1 MRTFLH
7 VGCGPQRKGPATPG
21 FDGPDWSEIRLDI
34 DPSVSP
40 DLIGAMTDLSAVK
53 TGSMQ
58 ALYSSHNIEH
68 LYPHEVPI
76 ALGEFKR
83 VLTDDGFVVIT
94 CPDLVSV
101 AHAIITQGLGATAYV
116 SPMGPIT
123 PLDILY
129 GHQGSMRAGNL
140 YMAHRCGFTAQT
152 LLEALQRAGFG
163 KITVLGRRNQFVLWA
178 VATKSMCDDATM
190 TALAQKHIPGFAG
203 QITTAQAQPAQAAP
217 APPAQPAPPPP
228 IEKTVE
234 TPPAAPTPPPAAA
247 PKPAPAPASSPP
259 AGSKSKHKRRR

>member
-1 MRTFLH
+1 MPTFLH

-53 TGSMQ
+53 TGSME

-163 KITVLGRRNQFVLWA
+163 KITVIGRRNQFVLWA

-203 QITTAQAQPAQAAP
+203 QITTAQAQTAQAAP
-217 APPAQPAPPPP
+217 AQQAQQALAP
-228 IEKTVE
+228 IEKAVE
-234 TPPAAPTPPPAAA
+234 TPPPAAA
-247 PKPAPAPASSPP
+247 PKPTPAPASSPP
-259 AGSKSKHKRRR
+259 AASKSKHKRRR